1 MVQLK
6 QQIAAKK
13 NYGTKRNVS
22 NIKYIVIH
30 YTGNDGD
37 SDESNAKYFQK
48 KIIEASA
55 HYFVDDDSITQSV
68 PDDYNAY
75 AVGGKKW
82 NNSGGRLYGTANNS
96 NSISI
101 ELCDTV
107 KNGKVYPTQKTINN
121 AIELTQHLMRKYNI
135 PAHRVIRH
143 YDVNGKNCVPMYTE
157 VLTREGWKFISEVN
171 IGDEIMTAHIDDMSL
186 NYAPILDIVAPYT
199 TRTYSMN
206 GITLTA
212 NHRVVYQ
219 TDIGRT
225 FKIDTWQEI
234 MNKKQ
239 SLIPTCGQLKSSGI
253 DINDDMIK
261 LLVAIQADGYYER
274 NDLLHFHLKKER
286 KINRLEELLSNLDIV
301 YKKEFKSDG
310 SVSIRIR
317 DKDNDWFYCYF
328 FEDMNLL
335 QNKIFTFNLLKMN
348 KNQADIF
355 FNELL
360 YWDGNYTEKDDYFS
374 MIKQNCDLVSAVA
387 CCNNVKVTQT
397 QTKKGLW
404 IVHFKKDNLSVGK
417 TFLKKVKKSQLV
429 TCVTVPSGIFI
440 VRQNGHIFITGNCP
454 LYWINDNLWE
464 QEFHSKIGGYIAP
477 SGQDIN
483 PFKEPTKQITSK
495 AIAQSKGIANFES
508 QGEGVKWMQ
517 WELSKVSPAYNNF
530 LNLHGGIDGK
540 CGKNTTDLLILFQQS
555 YGLEPDGVCGSK
567 TRTALKAN

>member
-6 QQIAAKK
+6 QQIADKK

-107 KNGKVYPTQKTINN
+107 KNDKVYPTQKTINN

-143 YDVNGKNCVPMYTE
+143 YDVNGKP
-157 VLTREGWKFISEVN
+157 
-171 IGDEIMTAHIDDMSL
+171 
-186 NYAPILDIVAPYT
+186 
-199 TRTYSMN
+199 
-206 GITLTA
+206 
-212 NHRVVYQ
+212 
-219 TDIGRT
+219 
-225 FKIDTWQEI
+225 
-234 MNKKQ
+234 
-239 SLIPTCGQLKSSGI
+239 
-253 DINDDMIK
+253 
-261 LLVAIQADGYYER
+261 
-274 NDLLHFHLKKER
+274 
-286 KINRLEELLSNLDIV
+286 
-301 YKKEFKSDG
+301 
-310 SVSIRIR
+310 
-317 DKDNDWFYCYF
+317 
-328 FEDMNLL
+328 
-335 QNKIFTFNLLKMN
+335 
-348 KNQADIF
+348 
-355 FNELL
+355 
-360 YWDGNYTEKDDYFS
+360 
-374 MIKQNCDLVSAVA
+374 
-387 CCNNVKVTQT
+387 
-397 QTKKGLW
+397 
-404 IVHFKKDNLSVGK
+404 
-417 TFLKKVKKSQLV
+417 
-429 TCVTVPSGIFI
+429 
-440 VRQNGHIFITGNCP
+440 CP